1 MRRYILL
8 LPLILSI
15 HAQAQDV
22 KKQTYG
28 SEWYEEEYY
37 VLKSNKNVRHGL
49 YKNYKTQEINI
60 QGQFENG
67 KRIGQWNFYEKGTLV
82 YTYNYST
89 QLTEL
94 NKPIKTNYEVL
105 LNNSFTKMN
114 LISPPTYLGGKPG
127 LELAIN
133 RSISYPRQARMIG
146 LEGLVI
152 VSVVVDQNGTA
163 KEIKIESGPQ
173 EFHDEL
179 VSAFEKID
187 QYWISGSTDTT
198 SFTCKLYYTFE
209 FRLRICGGLG
219 CSTIFIN

>member
-8 LPLILSI
+8 LPVILSI

-133 RSISYPRQARMIG
+133 RI
-146 LEGLVI
+146 
-152 VSVVVDQNGTA
+152 
-163 KEIKIESGPQ
+163 
-173 EFHDEL
+173 
-179 VSAFEKID
+179 
-187 QYWISGSTDTT
+187 
-198 SFTCKLYYTFE
+198 
-209 FRLRICGGLG
+209 
-219 CSTIFIN
+219 